1 MKRHLLLAAISSA
14 AFGCATEPAA
24 PSADASASKPYV
36 PAYYRVGSHIPARDA
51 SVIGRDMVNDV
62 DPRQAERELYNLSSN
77 PYQQG
82 NVFPRAQPGG
92 N

>member
-1 MKRHLLLAAISSA
+1 MKRHLLLAALSSA

-24 PSADASASKPYV
+24 PGAEASASKPYV

-62 DPRQAERELYNLSSN
+62 DPRQAERDLYNRSSN
-77 PYQQG
+77 PQNQG
-82 NVFPRAQPGG
+82 NVFPRGQPGG
-92 N
+92 G